1 MVAHLLRLKWRLLLN
16 GFKRSPWQLVGM
28 ALGLLYALGLLVL
41 LIGGLIALRWADPEI
56 AHTAVVLGGAAA
68 VLGWAIIPLVAS
80 AADMTLDPARF
91 TTFAIPP
98 RQLLT
103 GLALAGF
110 IGIPGL
116 ATLLTALGTVGTW
129 WRSFPAVAGALL
141 GAVLG
146 AVTCIVLSKVVTT
159 ATAGLAASRRFKD
172 VSSIIVFIPLVLL
185 GPIMMGVIE
194 GVRGSAD
201 YLPVLAR
208 AVSWSPLGAAWS
220 LGGDLESGNVA
231 AAGLKFLISAATIAG
246 LLLCWHVLLQRAL
259 VTPPYSGGSAKKGG
273 KLGLFG
279 LLPGTP
285 AGAVAARALVYWMK
299 DPRYAASLVIVPLF
313 PVLFFFSGSQSG
325 SYGLLMILGPLTA
338 FVMAWSI
345 CADVSYDNTAFALHL
360 AAGVRGLDDRLGRAL
375 ACLAISLPVVLLF
388 TVGPLFVT
396 GEWAWLPN
404 LLGLSLGTLFTGLG
418 LSSVIS
424 ARYNIAV
431 PLPGDSPFKKPPG
444 NVAQT
449 LAVQAVGMGVLALL
463 LVPELALISVQAFS
477 GGREAGWINLIVGP
491 VLGVILFVVGVRL
504 GGRWLD
510 ARGPEMFAQ
519 LSVNR

>member
-1 MVAHLLRLKWRLLLN
+1 MVAHLLGLKWQLLLN

-28 ALGLLYALGLLVL
+28 ALGLLYALGMLVL
-41 LIGGLIALRWADPEI
+41 LVGGLIALRWADPEI
-56 AHTAVVLGGAAA
+56 AHTVVVLGGVAT
-68 VLGWAIIPLVAS
+68 VPGWAIIPLVAS

-98 RQLLT
+98 KQLLA
-103 GLALAGF
+103 GLALAGL

-116 ATLLTALGTVGTW
+116 ATLIAALGTVGTW
-129 WRSFPAVAGALL
+129 WRSVPSVLGAFV

-146 AVTCIVLSKVVTT
+146 TLTCIVLSKVVTT
-159 ATAGLAASRRFKD
+159 ATAGLASSRRFKD

-185 GPIMMGVIE
+185 GPIMMGIVE
-194 GVRGSAD
+194 GVRNSAD
-201 YLPVLAR
+201 YLPGLAR
-208 AVSWSPLGAAWS
+208 TLSWTPLGAAWS
-220 LGGDLESGNVA
+220 LGGELESGQWA
-231 AAGLKFLISAATIAG
+231 AAGLKVLIAAATIAA
-246 LLLCWHVLLQRAL
+246 LLLCWHLLLRRAL
-259 VTPPYSGGSAKKGG
+259 VTPTYSGGSARKGG

-279 LLPGTP
+279 RLPGTP
-285 AGAVAARALVYWMK
+285 AGAVMARALIYWLK

-313 PVLFFFSGSQSG
+313 PVLFFFSSSQSG
-325 SYGLLMILGPLTA
+325 SYGLFMILGPLTA

-360 AAGVRGLDDRLGRAL
+360 AAGVRGIDDRLGRAL
-375 ACLAISLPVVLLF
+375 ACLAISLPVVLVF
-388 TVGPLFVT
+388 TVGTLFLT
-396 GEWAWLPN
+396 GEWQWLPN
-404 LLGLSLGTLFTGLG
+404 VLGLSLGTLFTGLG

-449 LAVQAVGMGVLALL
+449 LAVQGIGMLVLALL
-463 LVPELALISVQAFS
+463 LVPELALVAVQAFS
-477 GGREAGWINLIVGP
+477 GGPEAGWINLLVGP
-491 VLGVILFVVGVRL
+491 LLGGVLFIVGVRL
-504 GGRWLD
+504 GGKWLD

>member
-1 MVAHLLRLKWRLLLN
+1 MVAHLLSLKWRLLLN

-28 ALGLLYALGLLVL
+28 ALGLLYALGMLVL
-41 LIGGLIALRWADPEI
+41 LVGGLIALRWADPEI
-56 AHTAVVLGGAAA
+56 AHTVVVLGGVAT

-91 TTFAIPP
+91 TTFAIPS

-116 ATLLTALGTVGTW
+116 ATLIAALGTVGTW
-129 WRSFPAVAGALL
+129 WRSAPSVVGALL

-146 AVTCIVLSKVVTT
+146 ALTCIVLSKVVTT
-159 ATAGLAASRRFKD
+159 ATAGLSASRRFKD
-172 VSSIIVFIPLVLL
+172 ISSIIVFIPLVLL
-185 GPIMMGVIE
+185 GPIMMGIVE
-194 GVRGSAD
+194 GVRNTSD
-201 YLPVLAR
+201 YLPGLAR
-208 AVSWSPLGAAWS
+208 TLSWTPLGAAWS
-220 LGGDLESGNVA
+220 LGGDLEAGEWA
-231 AAGLKFLISAATIAG
+231 AAGLKVLIALATIGA
-246 LLLCWHVLLQRAL
+246 LLLCWHLLLRRAL
-259 VTPPYSGGSAKKGG
+259 VTPTYSGGSARKGG

-279 LLPGTP
+279 TLPGTP
-285 AGAVAARALVYWMK
+285 TGAVMARALVYWMK

-313 PVLFFFSGSQSG
+313 PVLFFFGSSQSG
-325 SYGLLMILGPLTA
+325 SYGLFMILGPLTA
-338 FVMAWSI
+338 FTMAWSI

-360 AAGVRGLDDRLGRAL
+360 AAGVRGIDDRLGRAL
-375 ACLAISLPVVLLF
+375 ACLVISLPVVLVF
-388 TVGPLFVT
+388 TVGPLILT
-396 GEWAWLPN
+396 GDWQWLPN
-404 LLGLSLGTLFTGLG
+404 LLGLSLGTLLTGLG

-449 LAVQAVGMGVLALL
+449 LLVQGAGMAVLALL
-463 LVPELALISVQAFS
+463 LIPELALVAVQAFS
-477 GGREAGWINLIVGP
+477 GGPEAGWINLAVGP
-491 VLGVILFVVGVRL
+491 LLGLALFVVGVRL
-504 GGRWLD
+504 GGKWLD
-510 ARGPEMFAQ
+510 ARGPEMFAE

>member
-1 MVAHLLRLKWRLLLN
+1 MVAHLLSLKWRLLLN

-28 ALGLLYALGLLVL
+28 ILGLLYALGVLTLLV
-41 LIGGLIALRWADPEI
+41 GGLIALRWADPEI
-56 AHTAVVLGGAAA
+56 AHTVVVLGGAVAI
-68 VLGWAIIPLVAS
+68 LGWAIIPLVAS
-80 AADMTLDPARF
+80 AADMTLDPSRF

-110 IGIPGL
+110 IGIPGM
-116 ATLLTALGTVGTW
+116 ATLIAALGTVGTW
-129 WRSFPAVAGALL
+129 WRSAPSVVGALL

-146 AVTCIVLSKVVTT
+146 VITCIVLSKVVTT
-159 ATAGLAASRRFKD
+159 ATAGLASSRRFKD
-172 VSSIIVFIPLVLL
+172 VSSIVLFIPLVLL
-185 GPIMMGVIE
+185 GPIMGGVVS

-208 AVSWSPLGAAWS
+208 TIAWTPIGAAWS
-220 LGGDLESGNVA
+220 LGGDLA
-231 AAGLKFLISAATIAG
+231 AGEVLVAGLKLLISLATIAA
-246 LLLCWHVLLQRAL
+246 LLWCWHILLQRAL
-259 VTPPYSGGSAKKGG
+259 VTPPYSGSTSRKGG

-279 LLPGTP
+279 LLPGNP
-285 AGAVAARALVYWMK
+285 AGAVAARALVYWLK

-325 SYGLLMILGPLTA
+325 NYGLLMILGPLTA

-345 CADVSYDNTAFALHL
+345 SADISYDNTAFALHL
-360 AAGVRGLDDRLGRAL
+360 AAGVRGIDDRLGRAI
-375 ACLAISLPVVLLF
+375 ACLAISLPVVLVF
-388 TVGPLFVT
+388 TVGPLFIT
-396 GEWAWLPN
+396 GDWQWLPN

-418 LSSVIS
+418 LSSVVS

-449 LAVQAVGMGVLALL
+449 LAVQFVGMGLLALL
-463 LVPELALISVQAFS
+463 LVPELALVGVQIFS
-477 GGREAGWINLIVGP
+477 GGQESGWINLVVGP
-491 VLGVILFVVGVRL
+491 VLGIILFIVGVRL
-504 GGRWLD
+504 GGKWLD
-510 ARGPEMFAQ
+510 ARGPEMFTQ